1 MRYRGAM
8 ATRLL
13 KPVWIETPRHDSLT
27 GSDNHEIPLQPLPSG
42 WSCNLADNAL
52 TWSRGVFD
60 LFGIAPGTRV
70 DRRDVVSM
78 YTAESRAMLER
89 FRAGA
94 IATCGSFT
102 MEAEICRADGTKRWM
117 MLTAD
122 VFCRHGRP
130 VQLYGSKLDITADQL
145 SHDAHCPG

>member
-13 KPVWIETPRHDSLT
+13 KPLWIETPRHPSLT
-27 GSDNHEIPLQPLPSG
+27 GSDKHEMSLQPLPSS

-52 TWSRGVFD
+52 TWSRGIFD
-60 LFGIAPGTRV
+60 LFGIAPGIRV
-70 DRRDVVSM
+70 DRRDAVSM
-78 YTAESRAMLER
+78 YTAESRALLER
-89 FRAGA
+89 FRADA

-102 MEAEICRADGTKRWM
+102 MEAEICRADGTKRWI

-122 VFCRHGRP
+122 VECRCGRP
-130 VQLYGSKLDITADQL
+130 VQLYGSKLDITADRL
-145 SHDAHCPG
+145 SHEAHSPA